1 MSAGLKL
8 MALDGEDL
16 AVLSSYVQ
24 DAVIKVG
31 EIRWLPHEKRLVLA
45 LNRFV
50 WEAAAAGSGPF
61 ERRRAALHFDRVV
74 NVKAKGVVLSNPN
87 AVLELL
93 AVLFEPGEEPSG
105 TIEFAFAGGG
115 TVRATV
121 ECVEAQL
128 TDLGAAWA
136 TEKKPEHRE

>member
-1 MSAGLKL
+1 

-24 DAVIKVG
+24 DAVVKIG
-31 EIRWLPHEKRLVLA
+31 EIRWLRRERRLILA

-50 WEAAAAGSGPF
+50 WEEAEAGSGPF
-61 ERRRAALHFDRVV
+61 ERRRAALHFDRIVSV
-74 NVKAKGVVLSNPN
+74 QSKGVALDDVG

-93 AVLFEPGEEPSG
+93 AVVFEPGEEPSG

-115 TVRATV
+115 TLRATV
-121 ECVEAQL
+121 ECVEGQL
-128 TDLGAAWA
+128 TDLGAAWTTA
-136 TEKKPEHRE
+136 KKPEHKA

>member
-1 MSAGLKL
+1 
-8 MALDGEDL
+8 MALDGDDL

-24 DAVIKVG
+24 DAVVKAG
-31 EIRWLPHEKRLVLA
+31 EIRWLKREKRLILA

-50 WEAAAAGSGPF
+50 WEAADAGSGPF

-74 NVKAKGVVLSNPN
+74 SVQSKGVALSNAD

-93 AVLFEPGEEPSG
+93 AVLFEPGEDPSG
-105 TIEFAFAGGG
+105 TVEFAFAGGA
-115 TVRATV
+115 TLRASV

-136 TEKKPEHRE
+136 TVAKPEHKA